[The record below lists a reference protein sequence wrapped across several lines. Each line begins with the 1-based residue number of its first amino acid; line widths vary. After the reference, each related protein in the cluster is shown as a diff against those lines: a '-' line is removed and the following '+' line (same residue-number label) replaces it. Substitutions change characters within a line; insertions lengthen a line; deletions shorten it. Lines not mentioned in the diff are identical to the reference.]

1 MNINASLS
9 ESELDQLAE
18 VLGANG
24 NPDALTLEG
33 MDGLFCA
40 LVSSPES
47 VLPHQYL
54 PVIWGGE
61 LRGESAFGSLD
72 EADATM
78 SLIMRYWNSV
88 IADLERE
95 AIHLPFI
102 VEPGIDGI
110 VGREW
115 ARGFMRGTRLAP
127 TGWAELWQ
135 EENEGQVMMIPIV
148 AGEVDPQWPEEPLS
162 REASDESLQWMIAG
176 AGRAYRYFA
185 DARRELA
192 DRMMDEESDEEF
204 DEEFDEDDYTP
215 ETYFRPE
222 PKIGRN
228 EPCPCRSGKKYKKCC
243 GAAGDNITEGGL

>member
-1 MNINASLS
+1 MNISASLS

-18 VLGANG
+18 FLGANG

-40 LVSSPES
+40 LVASPEN
-47 VLPHQYL
+47 VPPHQYL
-54 PVIWGGE
+54 PLIWGGD
-61 LRGESAFGSLD
+61 LPGESAFGSFE
-72 EADATM
+72 EANAVM
-78 SLIMRYWNSV
+78 SLIMRYWNSI

-95 AIHLPFI
+95 GIHLPFI
-102 VEPGIDGI
+102 IEPGIDGI

-127 TGWAELWQ
+127 TGWGELWQ

-148 AGEVDPQWPEEPLS
+148 AGEVDPEWPEKPLT
-162 REASDESLQWMIAG
+162 REASDETLQWMIAG
-176 AGRAYRYFA
+176 AGRAYRYFI
-185 DARRELA
+185 DARQEFA
-192 DRMMDEESDEEF
+192 DRMMDEEA

-228 EPCPCRSGKKYKKCC
+228 EPCPCGSGKKYKKCC
-243 GAAGDNITEGGL
+243 GAADDGITEVGL